1 MENTIANIRILDVV
15 RLVQGE
21 TARYLS
27 PRSLVIYLLYLIC
40 CWCVYPICVLVMSG
54 HIKNNKYHILTE
66 YMTVSLNHQ
75 QISMRFEMIHYHTV
89 MICNRHEFVTRKI
102 LTLTHR
108 HLLAVHWT
116 VQRRVLYHYDI
127 EMDKMKIWFLHFWK
141 SSV

>member
-1 MENTIANIRILDVV
+1 MRAKRPGANGNRSETTRGERD
-15 RLVQGE
+15 QGRNGPVPLLKKPSDLF
-21 TARYLS
+21 ALANMLLMYASHLS
-27 PRSLVIYLLYLIC
+27 
-40 CWCVYPICVLVMSG
+40 VLVMSG

-108 HLLAVHWT
+108 HLFLVILFYLDT
-116 VQRRVLYHYDI
+116 IYSIQVNKNYQKQVPVL
-127 EMDKMKIWFLHFWK
+127 
-141 SSV
+141 